1 MSLLD
6 SMSLVSSAPIA
17 PMQITIMGDAGTAKT
32 SLLSLFPRTLIIRT
46 EDGTKSLNNKDSVM
60 QTPVLNSSAQVLQ
73 WLSDIYT
80 AQDSKIQTIGF
91 DSVTKLNSIIEDEVV
106 ANDQKNPKS
115 INTACGGFGA
125 GHNAVAKVHRSIKA
139 WCDLLA
145 SEKGINIVFI
155 AHSKID
161 SLDTPDM
168 DAYSRYG
175 LKMNKQSL
183 GVYVDDIDM
192 VCQLRLKTVVLTGKS
207 ELDRAKAKAVGGI
220 EILAHATPSS
230 VTKNRYEIK
239 APISFKQGV
248 FPFQSII
255 DTGRY
260 IENYNVDTETGEIK
274 GEK

>member
-6 SMSLVSSAPIA
+6 NMALVSSAPIA

-32 SLLSLFPRTLIIRT
+32 SLLSLFPKTLIIRT
-46 EDGTKSLNNKDSVM
+46 EDGTKSLNNKGSVM
-60 QTPVLNSSAQVLQ
+60 QTPVLNSSHSVLQ
-73 WLSDIYT
+73 WLSDIYNT
-80 AQDSKIQTIGF
+80 VDCKIKTIGF

-106 ANDQKNPKS
+106 ASDQKNPKS

-125 GHNAVAKVHRSIKA
+125 GHNAVAKVHRSIKQ
-139 WCDLLA
+139 WCDLIA
-145 SEKGINIVFI
+145 SEKGIHIVFI
-155 AHSKID
+155 AHSKVENLD
-161 SLDTPDM
+161 SPDM

-183 GVYVDDIDM
+183 GIYVDDIDM
-192 VCQLRLKTVVLTGKS
+192 VCQLRHKTVVLSGKG

-220 EILAHATPSS
+220 DILCHATPSN
-230 VTKNRYEIK
+230 VTKNRYEIMREIPFIK
-239 APISFKQGV
+239 DV

-260 IENYNVDTETGEIK
+260 VENYNVDTATGEIK
-274 GEK
+274 